1 MDDIRVPTKGGTL
14 NDLDMELSSQDTD
27 SPAVDNRSSQ
37 EAKLL
42 YAKEAKIQINYTGL
56 DSDLAE
62 VWNYLSL
69 QFTGELNY
77 ETFHTNIK
85 VLVCT
90 HYTLRCIAIIMIH

>member
-62 VWNYLSL
+62 VWN
-69 QFTGELNY
+69 
-77 ETFHTNIK
+77 
-85 VLVCT
+85 
-90 HYTLRCIAIIMIH
+90 